1 MNKVILKPN
10 QKRILDLIIA
20 GYELKDIAAKLKIK
34 INTLYNY
41 IKQMKLDNNCNFYQ
55 LVYRY
60 AQEQLELKYLDKKQQ
75 AVDYLI
81 DMVAKKI

>member
-34 INTLYNY
+34 LTTLYNY
-41 IKQMKLDNNCNFYQ
+41 IKQMKLDNDCNFYQ

-81 DMVAKKI
+81 DMVAEKI